1 MLKTLP
7 DALSAKSSTEGDC
20 YYTAEIL
27 SAEVQCPDLLSFL
40 LLLDSVMSVKK
51 KKERWIK
58 VDKYFV
64 HILPHPTTLSKR
76 GEATQQIF
84 IKATHF
90 FVYLATLIE
99 YF

>member
-1 MLKTLP
+1 M
-7 DALSAKSSTEGDC
+7 
-20 YYTAEIL
+20 AEIL
-27 SAEVQCPDLLSFL
+27 SAEVQCPGLLSFL
-40 LLLDSVMSVKK
+40 LLLDSVMSVK